1 MADLKILGP
10 VELRREDGQLEHSFL
25 AGPKRL
31 ALLAYLTLDRPRGIK
46 RRDQILPLLWPQKGQ
61 KSARNSLSN
70 LLYQIR
76 SALGKEFIITRGTE
90 EIGINYDKLSCDA
103 ISFEENLD
111 KGEPENALKIY
122 RGELLKGLH
131 IPGTSPEFD
140 QWLERER
147 ERYRKIY
154 GEILEQLANKAENE
168 GDLKKAA
175 ELWDLRAQTD
185 PYDTNA
191 VRRTVELLTQTGS
204 KGEALKKAEEHARF
218 MYQELGAGKKE
229 ILNNLLGNIDDL
241 TSAVKITSTGNA
253 GPLRNIDPKSV
264 AILPLEELGNDEQ
277 ISTFAS
283 GLHND
288 MLTRLSGVA
297 DLSVISRTSVLQYR
311 NSDKSIR
318 EIASEIGAGSIV
330 EGSVQIIDGRVRLNI
345 QLIRVKDDNHIWAE
359 IYDRELTAQHLFDI
373 QSELALK
380 ITNSLKANLT
390 PGEKKRVEQWA
401 PTNDLEAH
409 RLYTYGKKHLDQR
422 TEKGMNRA
430 AEYFQRAVDQ
440 DPNYALAWAGL
451 ADTMALQ
458 FDYGYK
464 AAEISLSKA
473 EDALIRALEIDP
485 NLAEAYASRGLLYS
499 NRHQG
504 SAAIRELNRAV
515 ELQPSYAEAHNWLS
529 WNYQLLGEAGKAFE
543 SAKTAVNLNPLSPEA
558 VSNLSAS
565 LLYNG
570 YPQKALD
577 EALRG
582 IELQPEWNTLT
593 FYQALALMELNRV
606 SEAKSKLK
614 NLSVPWA
621 GNGPLATL
629 ALCHLLLG
637 EKDEAGRIESIL
649 KEKGDVFALGLIRA
663 ATGEYDRSIQHF
675 LQIEEWDDWEALSIH
690 HIYPGIM
697 QPLKA
702 DPRFDDILKKVNQ
715 SRGLE

>member
-10 VELRREDGQLEHSFL
+10 VELRREDGHLEQSFL

-31 ALLAYLTLDRPRGIK
+31 ALLAYLTLDRPKGIK

-76 SALGKEFIITRGTE
+76 TTLGKDFILTRGTE
-90 EIGINYDKLSCDA
+90 EIGIDYDKLSCDVFRFEKCLEEGENEEA
-103 ISFEENLD
+103 INLY
-111 KGEPENALKIY
+111 K
-122 RGELLKGLH
+122 GELLEGLH
-131 IPGTSPEFD
+131 IPGASVEFD

-147 ERYRKIY
+147 VRYREKY
-154 GEILEQLANKAENE
+154 AEALEKLAVKAEKRGN
-168 GDLKKAA
+168 LKKAS
-175 ELWDLRAQTD
+175 ELWSLRAQTD
-185 PYDTNA
+185 PFDTSA
-191 VRRTVELLTQTGS
+191 VKRTVELLTAIGRKS
-204 KGEALKKAEEHARF
+204 DAMKKAEAHADF
-218 MYQELGAGKKE
+218 MSIELYTDRVE
-229 ILNNLLGNIDDL
+229 ILNNLLAGIDEIPLKIRDEDRNNQGINDL
-241 TSAVKITSTGNA
+241 
-253 GPLRNIDPKSV
+253 KSV

-380 ITNSLKANLT
+380 ITDSLKANLT

-529 WNYQLLGEAGKAFE
+529 WNYQLLGEAGKALE
-543 SAKTAVNLNPLSPEA
+543 SAITAVSLNPLSPEA

-606 SEAKSKLK
+606 IEAKSTLK

-649 KEKGDVFALGLIRA
+649 KEKGDVFALGLICA

-675 LQIEEWDDWEALSIH
+675 LQIEEWDDWEALSVH